1 MPMKKIYGITNIN
14 GEKYE
19 TCFREDGVLFI
30 NCETQRNLLLPY
42 NMSMKEVKEI
52 MNFHFNK

>member
-1 MPMKKIYGITNIN
+1 MLKNIYGITTIN

-30 NCETQRNLLLPY
+30 NRKTQGNMLLPY
-42 NMSMKEVKEI
+42 NMTMKEVKEI
-52 MNFHFNK
+52 MKFHFTK